1 MGGRGGPGTGDVK
14 QHVAL
19 VGILYMLGGGLALLV
34 ALSLALLG
42 VGALSLA
49 SADAARLAGRFSA
62 VVFFSLAGV
71 CLAWGL
77 ANMLAGRA
85 LRRWHPLARLAALVL
100 SIVNLFIL
108 PFGTAL
114 SIYSLWVLLHDETRR
129 LFEAGSQGA
138 HP

>member
-1 MGGRGGPGTGDVK
+1 VGGRGGPGKGDVK
-14 QHVAL
+14 SHIDL

-34 ALSLALLG
+34 AISLALLG
-42 VGALSLA
+42 IAAMSLA
-49 SADAARLAGRFSA
+49 SADGARLAGRFSA
-62 VVFFSLAGV
+62 LVFFSLAGV

-77 ANMLAGRA
+77 ANVLAGRA
-85 LRRWHPLARLAALVL
+85 LRRGHALARLGALVL

-114 SIYSLWVLLHDETRR
+114 SVYSLWVLLHDETRR
-129 LFEAGSQGA
+129 LFEAGSQGT